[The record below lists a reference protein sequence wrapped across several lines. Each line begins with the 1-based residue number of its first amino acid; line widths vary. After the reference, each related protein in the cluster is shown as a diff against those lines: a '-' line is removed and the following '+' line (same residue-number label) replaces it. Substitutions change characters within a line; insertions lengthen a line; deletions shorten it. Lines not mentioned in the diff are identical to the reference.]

1 MRVSLLLAALV
12 CLETG
17 AALPASK
24 DLGQGFLDHGVAT
37 PSSCH
42 RGAVAT
48 ADGQGRP
55 VFLAWL
61 MDHRGS
67 YALLLI
73 DVDAGKVE
81 EHPVTFPL
89 GDSPFASILSSRGKF
104 YSHFG
109 SHFVEFDPARRTFTL
124 CRKTA
129 PQMAMSMTEDRHGVI
144 WSATYPQSGLVSFDP
159 KTGQFN
165 DYGHLYKQNWA
176 EYPRSVAA
184 DDAGWLYLAVGSTA
198 CQIIAFDCR
207 SRQVIPL
214 VPESER
220 RHGSASVFAGTD
232 GKVYARPNSTPTDN
246 WLMLYQGKAT
256 RVGQRPKFTE
266 RPLVAGSQG
275 LYHTVFPDGRRVRD
289 FDLLERILVVEDPKT
304 KTRKTIRFECQS
316 EGAHVMGVAAA
327 PGGRICGGS
336 AFPMRFFSYD
346 PRRDAWVRHTA
357 FGQWNTIARQGDH
370 FFAGAYSGG
379 HLLEWDPAAP
389 WVDTVEGRKDCNPR
403 VLTKCSPTIIRPA
416 RLLAHPDGRTIIVG
430 GTPAYGMTG
439 GGLLFWDRSR
449 GERVLLTHEQVI
461 PQQATT
467 SLVALPG
474 GKLLGG
480 TTTSPGTGG
489 ERKAQQAELYLL
501 DQATRQIEWHAPVF
515 PSVQDYTDLCLGPDG
530 LVWGF
535 ADRTVFFVFD
545 PASRKVVHQRSIA
558 REFAATVSRQG
569 PRVFV
574 RGPQEEVYALFVRA
588 IARIEPQN
596 WRIKLLAKSPVSLGA
611 GGDYLDGRIWFA
623 SGSHLCSYRL
633 P

>member
-1 MRVSLLLAALV
+1 MRVSLLLAALI
-12 CLETG
+12 CLET
-17 AALPASK
+17 APALPATK
-24 DLGQGFLDHGVAT
+24 DLGQGFFDHGVAT

-55 VFLAWL
+55 LFLAWL
-61 MDHRGS
+61 MDHRGCYS
-67 YALLLI
+67 LLAI
-73 DVDAGKVE
+73 DVEAGKAE

-89 GDSPFASILSSRGKF
+89 GDSPFASILSGRGKF

-109 SHFVEFDPARRTFTL
+109 SHFVEFDPAKRSFTL

-129 PQMAMSMTEDRHGVI
+129 PQMAMSMTEDQQGVI
-144 WSATYPQSGLVSFDP
+144 WSATYPQSGLASFDP

-184 DDAGWLYLAVGSTA
+184 DDAGWVYLGVGSTA
-198 CQIIAFDCR
+198 CQIIAFDPR
-207 SRQVIPL
+207 SRKAIPL
-214 VPESER
+214 VPEGER
-220 RHGSASVFAGTD
+220 THGYASVFPATD
-232 GKVYARPNSTPTDN
+232 GKVYGQPNSVPTDN
-246 WLMLYQGKAT
+246 WLVLYQGKAT
-256 RVGQRPKFTE
+256 RVDKRPKFTE
-266 RPLVAGSQG
+266 RRLVAGSQG

-289 FDLLERILVVEDPKT
+289 FDLLERVLVVDDPKT
-304 KTRKTIRFECQS
+304 KTQKTIRFDYQS
-316 EGAHVMGVAAA
+316 EGAHVMAVAAA
-327 PGGRICGGS
+327 PGGTICGGTS
-336 AFPMRFFSYD
+336 FPMRFFSYD
-346 PRRDAWVRHTA
+346 PRRDVWVRHTA
-357 FGQWNTIARQGDH
+357 FEQWNTIARQGDR
-370 FFAGAYSGG
+370 FFVGAYPGG

-389 WVDTVEGRKDCNPR
+389 WVDTVEGRNDCNPR
-403 VLTKCSPTIIRPA
+403 VLTRCAPTIIRPA
-416 RLLAHPDGRTIIVG
+416 RLLAHPDGNTIILG

-439 GGLLFWDRSR
+439 GGLLFWDRPR

-461 PQQATT
+461 PQQATA

-501 DQATRQIEWHAPVF
+501 DQATKKIVWHAPVF
-515 PSVQDYTDLCLGPDG
+515 PGVQDYTDLCLGPDG
-530 LVWGF
+530 LAWGF
-535 ADRTVFFVFD
+535 ADRTLFFVFD
-545 PASRKVVHQRSIA
+545 PAARKVVHQQSTA
-558 REFAATVSRQG
+558 REFGSTVSQQG

-574 RGPQEEVYALFVRA
+574 RGPQGEVYALFVRA
-588 IARIEPQN
+588 IARIEPQD
-596 WRIKLLAKSPVSLGA
+596 WRITLLVKSPVPLAA
-611 GGDYLDGRIWFA
+611 GGDWLDGRIWFA